1 MIDSVKCLARIQ
13 KTSEDTTIK
22 NTISVD
28 NLFKYI
34 YTLISAVVSFKSK
47 LVRTSIKITRD
58 TIIYHDAGKRNSR
71 EVRLNLSF
79 VAKNYLYFFPE
90 RCDHKK

>member
-34 YTLISAVVSFKSK
+34 YTLISAVVSFKGA
-47 LVRTSIKITRD
+47 LYRIWCGV
-58 TIIYHDAGKRNSR
+58 N
-71 EVRLNLSF
+71 RLGVSG
-79 VAKNYLYFFPE
+79 VKVV
-90 RCDHKK
+90 